1 MLGVSKI
8 LLDDQDCSNKN
19 NVNHIRVHCIV
30 CSSRFFHITRCVVC
44 AQPHKLLVINT
55 SEAMGIGRNL
65 SREKI
70 AQAVALDDFNYCQ
83 RHTRRVLG
91 CSKGALQR
99 YVKKIY

>member
-19 NVNHIRVHCIV
+19 DVNHIR
-30 CSSRFFHITRCVVC
+30 
-44 AQPHKLLVINT
+44 
-55 SEAMGIGRNL
+55 
-65 SREKI
+65 

-91 CSKGALQR
+91 CSKGALQKN
-99 YVKKIY
+99 VKKYRRKRDI